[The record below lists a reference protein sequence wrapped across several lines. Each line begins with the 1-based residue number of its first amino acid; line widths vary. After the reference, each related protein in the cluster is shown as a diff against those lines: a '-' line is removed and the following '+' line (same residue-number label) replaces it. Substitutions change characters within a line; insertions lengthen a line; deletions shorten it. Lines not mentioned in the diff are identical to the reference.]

1 MLYLFLII
9 IVLGLLA
16 AMLTVF
22 VKLIRDLGELAALM
36 RASGSG
42 TEKKTGGKKPPPK
55 KRGGGGENPPHPSG
69 RYYLQEKEKN
79 PPKRLT
85 GVITK
90 TKTVKT
96 GKNLST
102 K

>member
-16 AMLTVF
+16 AMLTAF
-22 VKLIRDLGELAALM
+22 AKLIRDLGELAALM

-42 TEKKTGGKKPPPK
+42 TENNAAQ
-55 KRGGGGENPPHPSG
+55 ENSPADNGSGVVNDHPYTQDDIIYKNG
-69 RYYLQEKEKN
+69 RYY
-79 PPKRLT
+79 

-90 TKTVKT
+90 TKTAKT

>member
-22 VKLIRDLGELAALM
+22 AKLIRDLGELAALM

-42 TEKKTGGKKPPPK
+42 TENNAWQDAGTSADSS
-55 KRGGGGENPPHPSG
+55 EAAYNHPYTQDDIIYKNG
-69 RYYLQEKEKN
+69 RYYENENSEDWEEFEYEISEDERFK
-79 PPKRLT
+79 
-85 GVITK
+85 
-90 TKTVKT
+90 
-96 GKNLST
+96 
-102 K
+102 

>member
-16 AMLTVF
+16 AMLTAF
-22 VKLIRDLGELAALM
+22 AKLIRDLGELAALL

-42 TEKKTGGKKPPPK
+42 TE
-55 KRGGGGENPPHPSG
+55 NNAA
-69 RYYLQEKEKN
+69 QDKN
-79 PPKRLT
+79 SPADN

-90 TKTVKT
+90 TKTAKT

>member
-16 AMLTVF
+16 AMLTAF
-22 VKLIRDLGELAALM
+22 AKLIRDLGELAALL
-36 RASGSG
+36 RASDSG
-42 TEKKTGGKKPPPK
+42 TENNAGK
-55 KRGGGGENPPHPSG
+55 ENSPANNGSGVVNGHP
-69 RYYLQEKEKN
+69 Y
-79 PPKRLT
+79 

-90 TKTVKT
+90 TKTAKT